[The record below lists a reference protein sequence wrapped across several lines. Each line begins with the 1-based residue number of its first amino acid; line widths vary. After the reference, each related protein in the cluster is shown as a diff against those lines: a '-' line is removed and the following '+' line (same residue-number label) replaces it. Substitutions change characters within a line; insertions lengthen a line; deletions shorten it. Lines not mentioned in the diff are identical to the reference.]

1 MQILLLLTG
10 ETGDGQHIRYTIF
23 RASDLSIIR
32 QGEIEGFQPFLNG
45 YNFLMSGAVTYIDGQ
60 IYLQY
65 SFRDGKWLTPQY
77 YNLAVI
83 DYKTF
88 KVKEFCK

>member
-1 MQILLLLTG
+1 
-10 ETGDGQHIRYTIF
+10 
-23 RASDLSIIR
+23 
-32 QGEIEGFQPFLNG
+32 
-45 YNFLMSGAVTYIDGQ
+45 MSGAVTYIDGQ

-88 KVKEFCK
+88 KVKNSVSDSRSVGVSNGSPYFKTYFTKDNEAFIILVFHVREPELVKLHF